1 MSTELPEFASH
12 LDLARYLV
20 RENRLHELWFDDL
33 TQDECDV
40 VMRDL
45 RTKLSRMR
53 RRSMRAHIIGAVQAV
68 CFLGL
73 GVTMMA
79 IGPVSAVGA
88 FGRWLQPITAY
99 AIVGSWAVLVVLAAL
114 GGFTADYLL
123 RRRLRIA
130 RMWDHESA
138 RLRETIRRGEVRDW
152 PLPAPSSVSEGSAAT
167 DRAAA
172 RRSSVP
178 VLSTSAHDQDF
189 LD

>member
-1 MSTELPEFASH
+1 MSELPEFATR
-12 LDLARYLV
+12 LDAARYLV
-20 RENRLHELWFDDL
+20 RANRLHELWFDDL
-33 TQDECDV
+33 GEDECDV
-40 VMRDL
+40 VLSDL

-53 RRSMRAHIIGAVQAV
+53 RRSMSAHIVGVLQGV

-73 GVTMMA
+73 GVVLMA
-79 IGPVSAVGA
+79 IGPVAAVGM

-152 PLPAPSSVSEGSAAT
+152 PLPAPSSASEGSAAT

-178 VLSTSAHDQDF
+178 MLSTSAHDQDS